1 MVMGVQNLQVVAVT
15 SDGAA
20 ILVADEAGR
29 QLRLPI
35 DDRLRAAVRG
45 ERLSPGQL
53 EIALT
58 SQLSPRDIQ
67 ARVRAGASVE
77 EVAEVAGVGAERVLR
92 YAAPVLDERRHTAQ
106 RALRA
111 HVRTEGAAEIG
122 PLGDVVADALRGRV
136 TGEVRWDAWRRDD
149 GRWLVVSRWVEADQE
164 LAALW
169 LLDPSGRSVAA
180 HDDAARSLA
189 GLPSESP
196 PSPAR
201 LAVVRDEQ
209 AAAAAA
215 ATRVPAT
222 VHEQDDTPTGPL
234 PDLTAAAAAAPAA
247 SPSRPARAP
256 RARVN
261 ARDDDRLWLSEISD
275 AVVEEPARASGEGS
289 GSRRQRPQVPSWDEI
304 MFGRRS

>member
-15 SDGAA
+15 SDGSA
-20 ILVADEAGR
+20 ILLADEAGR

-111 HVRTEGAAEIG
+111 HVRTEGVAEIG
-122 PLGDVVADALRGRV
+122 PLGDVVTEALRGRV
-136 TGEVRWDAWRRDD
+136 TGDVRWDAWRRDD
-149 GRWLVVSRWVEADQE
+149 GRWVVVSRWVEADQE

-180 HDDAARSLA
+180 HDDAARALV
-189 GLPSESP
+189 GLPCESR
-196 PSPAR
+196 PSPTR
-201 LAVVRDEQ
+201 LAVVRDELT
-209 AAAAAA
+209 AAAA
-215 ATRVPAT
+215 RVPAT
-222 VHEQDDTPTGPL
+222 VHDQDETPTGPL
-234 PDLTAAAAAAPAA
+234 PDLAAAAAAAPAA
-247 SPSRPARAP
+247 SPSRPARPP
-256 RARVN
+256 RSRAN
-261 ARDDDRLWLSEISD
+261 ARDDDRLWLNEITD
-275 AVVEEPARASGEGS
+275 NVVEETARASGEGS
-289 GSRRQRPQVPSWDEI
+289 GSRRQRPAVPSWDEI